1 MNLPRNKYLVYDLSD
16 SSITDSSITERE
28 VLEIMEPSFYLL
40 VLIFMI

>member
-1 MNLPRNKYLVYDLSD
+1 MNLPRNKYLVYDLS
-16 SSITDSSITERE
+16 DSSITERE